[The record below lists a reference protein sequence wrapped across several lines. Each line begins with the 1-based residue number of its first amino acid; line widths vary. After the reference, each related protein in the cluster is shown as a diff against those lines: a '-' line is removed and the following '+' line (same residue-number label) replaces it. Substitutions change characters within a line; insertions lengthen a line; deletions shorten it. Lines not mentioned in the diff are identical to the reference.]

1 MVCAPAPFPKGGPL
15 MLSLLLSPFFLLSG
29 LCGVLIFF
37 CFRTQT
43 QSHRIVLLLSAIAC
57 GLIAFAS
64 TNPIP
69 GSEGPGLLA
78 LMGSGVA
85 AGAALILLIVRMLP
99 KPFPIPR
106 SPAVRMSGWLL
117 GTFGISAVAAFAVA
131 VMSGSSYDGA
141 AISVCV
147 VVPTLYGFS
156 GWLMPKSNHPTKLSA
171 ALTALLLFALIPGA
185 VIFWS
190 CASDS
195 MWATYFS
202 ILTFPH
208 RTIAEFLFSPLY
220 YGHKSALV
228 LDILLPLC
236 VSSIQLLLAAAFG
249 IGMLVKYQEAKK

>member
-1 MVCAPAPFPKGGPL
+1 
-15 MLSLLLSPFFLLSG
+15 MLSLLLSPFFLLAAV
-29 LCGVLIFF
+29 CGILIFF
-37 CFRTQT
+37 CFRTRK
-43 QSHRIVLLLSAIAC
+43 QSHRIVLILAAIAC

-78 LMGSGVA
+78 LMASGVA

-117 GTFGISAVAAFAVA
+117 GTFGISAVVAFAVA

-147 VVPTLYGFS
+147 VIPTLYGFS
-156 GWLMPKSNHPTKLSA
+156 GWLMPKNNHPEKLSVA
-171 ALTALLLFALIPGA
+171 VAVLLLFALIPGTI
-185 VIFWS
+185 IFWS
-190 CASDS
+190 CVSES
-195 MWATYFS
+195 VCATYFS

-208 RTIAEFLFSPLY
+208 RTISEVLFSPLY
-220 YGHKSALV
+220 YVHKSAFV
-228 LDILLPLC
+228 LDVLLPLC

-249 IGMLVKYQEAKK
+249 IGMLVRHQKPNTI